1 MVFDF
6 KQKFVATDFHEGGDS
21 YYSKK
26 GMLCWG
32 AGVYVKSDSKLDAS
46 ESIDKLCVEIDFT
59 SDRARL
65 YNLNKEKENEE
76 DVMVKELTAKST
88 EVEES
93 SMEWEMR
100 ACGVEEDTDLEVL
113 GKKRILRRR
122 RIWGSKRKRVMW
134 NWRKILMRRTGRMR

>member
-6 KQKFVATDFHEGGDS
+6 KQKFVATDFREGGDS

-26 GMLCWG
+26 GMLWWG

-65 YNLNKEKENEE
+65 HNLNKEKENEE

-100 ACGVEEDTDLEVL
+100 ACGVEEDADLEVL